1 MNLIGSSLYF
11 VRLFPIIRLLTS
23 FASHL
28 SFSVFILLH
37 HSTRR
42 VFFPCDD
49 GCYKIQLCLCV
60 CAVEVCLTIKIA
72 FQQSRK
78 LIDQH
83 SLNVCVCVHIY
94 VDFSSNLLPLC
105 FPLIL
110 FFPDLLHSIHSGK
123 KLWSFCTHRNEIDVF
138 LYQTFDIIDFAW
150 EKKNCIEFR
159 RKWIFMQKDKKWREK
174 KHY

>member
-123 KLWSFCTHRNEIDVF
+123 KIVKF
-138 LYQTFDIIDFAW
+138 LYA
-150 EKKNCIEFR
+150 
-159 RKWIFMQKDKKWREK
+159 
-174 KHY
+174 